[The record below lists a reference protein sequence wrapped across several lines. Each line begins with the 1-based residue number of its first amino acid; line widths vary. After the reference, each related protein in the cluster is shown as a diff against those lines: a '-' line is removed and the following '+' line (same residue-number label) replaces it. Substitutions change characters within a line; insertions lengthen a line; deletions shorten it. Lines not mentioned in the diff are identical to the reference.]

1 MEDQNN
7 PSGPALDMTT
17 CPECG
22 AVAEVTE
29 RAVLDSTEGPVE
41 HVQVVCVARQWILLP
56 AASLGRA
63 RPAGRAGCRPD
74 LPPEAPWLS
83 GDGLA
88 RSSSAMPLIARA

>member
-1 MEDQNN
+1 MDDKNS

-41 HVQVVCVARQWILLP
+41 HVRVVCLARHWFLLP
-56 AASLGRA
+56 AASLGSA
-63 RPAGRAGCRPD
+63 SAAGR
-74 LPPEAPWLS
+74 
-83 GDGLA
+83 DGSP
-88 RSSSAMPLIARA
+88 RSSHPRRRG